1 MRAHQGAQG
10 RRDRAGEEAVRPRER
25 LVQGVLEPRLRCMM
39 RARGPGPVATGTLDA
54 VVFPTALARR
64 EAVAVM
70 AAGALLD
77 GPEGLAVRGGA
88 GGRTRT
94 ILGRPGVEDRAAGGP
109 GRSPCR
115 RAWRRAEA
123 SAGPGWVRWQER
135 SVVARGGGP
144 KERWRSRG
152 CRPAARRGVAE
163 AGRRGGRATPGVV
176 IPARCGAVRTA
187 PWTRVRRRGA
197 GAGGLGV

>member
-25 LVQGVLEPRLRCMM
+25 LVQGGLGPRLRCMM
-39 RARGPGPVATGTLDA
+39 RARGPGPVATGTLAA

-123 SAGPGWVRWQER
+123 SAGPGGGGGQER
-135 SVVARGGGP
+135 RGGARGGGA
-144 KERWRSRG
+144 KGRWGRLG
-152 CRPAARRGVAE
+152 GRPAAGRGGAG
-163 AGRRGGRATPGVV
+163 AGRRGG
-176 IPARCGAVRTA
+176 
-187 PWTRVRRRGA
+187 
-197 GAGGLGV
+197 